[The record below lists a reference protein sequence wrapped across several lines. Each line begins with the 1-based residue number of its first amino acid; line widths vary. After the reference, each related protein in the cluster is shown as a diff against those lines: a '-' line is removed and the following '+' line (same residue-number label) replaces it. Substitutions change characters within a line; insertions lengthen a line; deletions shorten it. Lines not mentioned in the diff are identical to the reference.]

1 MELRYR
7 SLKYIFTICSLFA
20 LSFTSI
26 KSQVS
31 VPLTNSDLD
40 DIIREQSFMKS
51 MGIDLSQ
58 TWLFMVKDNMISS
71 NKLLVS
77 EISYNNAG
85 MPFKMFFFDENNKI
99 SNFTI
104 VKYNN
109 NNLPFEEIRFSADSS
124 LINGIMYEYD
134 ESNLLKKQ
142 YNYNNKSEI
151 ISVFDYDR
159 QNDSIYITEFDGN
172 QNIKSTNLICLTKG
186 NLAKIKKIVKLDGN
200 NNQIEK
206 QEFEYDEMSSLRK
219 KNIFENGI
227 KTGYKEFVYNDEG
240 ALIKSSYLTNDSEL
254 INSTSY
260 EYDNYGNIIR
270 IIERSESDNS
280 TKVFVINYLSKSNN

>member
-1 MELRYR
+1 
-7 SLKYIFTICSLFA
+7 
-20 LSFTSI
+20 
-26 KSQVS
+26 
-31 VPLTNSDLD
+31 
-40 DIIREQSFMKS
+40 
-51 MGIDLSQ
+51 
-58 TWLFMVKDNMISS
+58 
-71 NKLLVS
+71 
-77 EISYNNAG
+77 
-85 MPFKMFFFDENNKI
+85 
-99 SNFTI
+99 
-104 VKYNN
+104 
-109 NNLPFEEIRFSADSS
+109 
-124 LINGIMYEYD
+124 MYEYD

-151 ISVFDYDR
+151 VSVFDYKR
-159 QNDSIYITEFDGN
+159 NNDSIFITEFDGN

-186 NLAKIKKIVKLDGN
+186 SLAKIKKIVKFDIN

-240 ALIKSSYLTNDSEL
+240 ALVKSSYFTNDSEL
-254 INSTSY
+254 FNSTSY

-280 TKVFVINYLSKSNN
+280 TKVFVINYLSKASNQVD